1 MNISE
6 LSSHRGLTGDLTC
19 PRCNTPLLPN
29 ATFCSSCGERLDKKK
44 DLSSL
49 LQEEQDITAR
59 YRITSLLRRRPCVNL
74 YLALDN
80 QQAGLGQQRMVAIR
94 DIDVASLEGEA
105 RTLAIEIIQQEY
117 DLLRHL
123 HLPYVMP
130 VVDLRYSQG
139 HLFTV
144 AAFAGGTGAGSTG
157 QYTQYTN
164 IQRLYSLQDFLQ
176 SGQGLPLEQQTLKW
190 IWQLCRALD
199 GLHNHQIVV
208 GELDPYTVILNDD
221 NDQAEPALMISWL
234 LPQLR
239 GLLPL
244 SEASMTPMSYFSAPE
259 ALQGQAEPLSD
270 IYSLGATLYLLLTG
284 SPPGESM
291 LRTRKRLRAPN
302 ELNSRISLHVNDCV
316 MKALSIEPSERF
328 QSAREMAEA
337 LYNPRFRF
345 RRRLTTKLTQRGNQ
359 PQDVPAAREGD
370 VETVRIVPLSQKHL
384 ARWQASRS
392 QNAPQEQVR
401 QQLPAP
407 PGLAQQ
413 EEIEPEGQQQSLAQP
428 PSTPLPV
435 DASSEA
441 QLEAPVEQREE
452 ELALDPQ
459 APSEGEGTS
468 LPPQISQSVPT
479 PTWKRRITAMLP
491 AIPLELLQKNR
502 NTQTSAA
509 DPAERTSQNA
519 RVTAWLKQ
527 LQRMIL
533 GRQRP
538 IIMAAAIVES
548 PLRVQPNQVFTL
560 RLHIMGRDEP
570 LPTPEANTND
580 RFAGLSTLQHGDT
593 TLIEVRSV
601 LHQSY
606 AYIVQQTTVTIP
618 AAGYA
623 AEVLIPIQLLS
634 TAPGGRRDRLH
645 LFFLDE
651 QRRPLYERPFVLE
664 IFVSHLVKPGKE
676 GHQVLTIPV

>member
-6 LSSHRGLTGDLTC
+6 LSSHRGLTGDPTC

-94 DIDVASLEGEA
+94 DIDVASLVGEA
-105 RTLAIEIIQQEY
+105 RTPAIEIVQQEY

-139 HLFTV
+139 QLFTV
-144 AAFAGGTGAGSTG
+144 AAFAGGTGPGSTG
-157 QYTQYTN
+157 QYTQYTQYTN

-176 SGQGLPLEQQTLKW
+176 SGQGLPSEQQTLKW

-401 QQLPAP
+401 QQSP
-407 PGLAQQ
+407 
-413 EEIEPEGQQQSLAQP
+413 AQP
-428 PSTPLPV
+428 PATPLPV
-435 DASSEA
+435 DAGSEA

-459 APSEGEGTS
+459 APSEGEATS
-468 LPPQISQSVPT
+468 PPPQISQSVPT
-479 PTWKRRITAMLP
+479 PTWKRRITAILP

-570 LPTPEANTND
+570 LPTPEAKTND
-580 RFAGLSTLQHGDT
+580 RFAGLSALQHGDT

-618 AAGYA
+618 AAGYV

-645 LFFLDE
+645 LFFLEE